1 MRRQSCVQTSDA
13 NDVNHPRGTTPKA
26 LAAVESNGVESLAA
40 DILDV
45 VLAEARRQ
53 AGRQAGTSPPA
64 GRSID
69 EL

>member
-1 MRRQSCVQTSDA
+1 
-13 NDVNHPRGTTPKA
+13 
-26 LAAVESNGVESLAA
+26 VESNGVESLAA

-53 AGRQAGTSPPA
+53 AGRQVPPA